1 MNDPSTSSLPDPY
14 ALLAGGIGVVPAQF
28 GDDGGIDAQSSLP
41 ADHPAWQ
48 RDVLAVSARVR
59 ALLATLRPVVVRAL
73 TFWDHAVRGVNV
85 GGAGRLEVDPSG
97 SYRLR

>member
-1 MNDPSTSSLPDPY
+1 MNDPSTGGLPDPY
-14 ALLAGGIGVVPAQF
+14 GLLAGRIGVVPAQLA
-28 GDDGGIDAQSSLP
+28 DDGGIDAQTSLP

-59 ALLATLRPVVVRAL
+59 ALLATLRPVAVRAL
-73 TFWDHAVRGVNV
+73 TFWDHAVRSVSLD
-85 GGAGRLEVDPSG
+85 GAGRLEIDPSG